1 MNNKR
6 SQRGQ
11 ALILIVL
18 GIIGLVA
25 ITALAID
32 AGNSFSDRRQAQNAA
47 DAAALAAALAK
58 IGDEDWHL
66 AGVNLAISNGYEEDT
81 STVTVYTMDNPLAV
95 GCDPDNPI
103 PSPVNPNDSTDKA
116 EYYILVTIH
125 STVNTFFA
133 PIVGI
138 DQLHNCVEAIARAKT
153 GSAGSFGGG
162 NGIMTLA
169 TSGTG
174 FSYTGSGAAN
184 VTGGISSNA
193 GISSSG
199 SGDFTVGGGVA
210 SNGNLSI
217 TGSGSWN
224 VANGASIN
232 GNFSKT
238 GSSDFVVTSGGFLV
252 GGTYSSVG
260 SGDESPWPPTHLDTP
275 RPAQPDPLDG
285 YLTPPANPGSCI
297 SVAYTG
303 SAAHTI
309 NPGCYTRISQTGSG
323 NLTLNPGIYYL
334 DGTGFSMTG
343 SGDLVANGVLIYV
356 KTGSVSMTGSGSQDF
371 SPMTSGAYKGLA
383 LYMDKTNSSDVRI
396 TGSGDSS
403 FSGTVYAP
411 SSDITITG
419 SGGTG
424 VLDSQIVC
432 SRLTMTGS
440 GGINVTYNADHNY
453 QIPSVST
460 IELVK

>member
-1 MNNKR
+1 
-6 SQRGQ
+6 
-11 ALILIVL
+11 
-18 GIIGLVA
+18 
-25 ITALAID
+25 
-32 AGNSFSDRRQAQNAA
+32 
-47 DAAALAAALAK
+47 
-58 IGDEDWHL
+58 
-66 AGVNLAISNGYEEDT
+66 
-81 STVTVYTMDNPLAV
+81 
-95 GCDPDNPI
+95 
-103 PSPVNPNDSTDKA
+103 
-116 EYYILVTIH
+116 
-125 STVNTFFA
+125 
-133 PIVGI
+133 
-138 DQLHNCVEAIARAKT
+138 
-153 GSAGSFGGG
+153 
-162 NGIMTLA
+162 MTLA

-174 FSYTGSGAAN
+174 FSWTGSGNAI

-217 TGSGSWN
+217 TGSGDWN
-224 VANGASIN
+224 VANGVSIN
-232 GNFSKT
+232 GNFSHS
-238 GSSDFVVTSGGFLV
+238 GSSDFIVTSGGFQI
-252 GGTYSSVG
+252 GGTASWSG
-260 SGDESPWPPTHLDTP
+260 SGTKSPWPPTHLDTP

-303 SAAHTI
+303 SATHTI

-334 DGTGFSMTG
+334 DGTGFRMTG
-343 SGDLVANGVLIYV
+343 SGDLLANGVLIYL
-356 KTGSVSMTGSGSQDF
+356 KTGSVSLTGSGDRYI
-371 SPMTSGAYKGLA
+371 SPMTSGAYQGLA
-383 LYMDKTNSSDVRI
+383 LYLDKTNSNTVSI

-411 SSDITITG
+411 SSNITITG
-419 SGGTG
+419 SGGTF

-432 SRLTMTGS
+432 SRLTVTGS
-440 GGINVTYNADHNY
+440 VGMNVTYNADHNY

>member
-1 MNNKR
+1 MLPKTF
-6 SQRGQ
+6 SQKGQ
-11 ALILIVL
+11 ALILIVAA
-18 GIIGLVA
+18 IVGLVA
-25 ITALAID
+25 LTALAID
-32 AGNSFSDRRQAQNAA
+32 AGNAFSDRRHAQNAA
-47 DAAALAAALAK
+47 DTAALAAALAK
-58 IGDEDWHL
+58 IQAQSQSPALTPEEIQTAL
-66 AGVNLAISNGYEEDT
+66 QNAAISRATSNGYPD
-81 STVTVYTMDNPLAV
+81 STVTVNNPPAASCN
-95 GCDPDNPI
+95 GTNGPYAGNI
-103 PSPVNPNDSTDKA
+103 
-116 EYYILVTIH
+116 EYIQVIIR
-125 STVNTFFA
+125 STVDTFFA

-138 DQLHNCVEAIARAKT
+138 DQLHNCVEAIARAKA

-162 NGIMTLA
+162 NSIMTLA

-174 FSYTGSGAAN
+174 FSWTGSGNAI

-193 GISSSG
+193 GIASSG

-238 GSSDFVVTSGGFLV
+238 GSSDFMVTSGSFLV

-303 SAAHTI
+303 SATHTI

-334 DGTGFSMTG
+334 DGTGFRMTG
-343 SGDLVANGVLIYV
+343 SGDLLANGVLIYL
-356 KTGSVSMTGSGSQDF
+356 KTGSVSLTGSGDRYI
-371 SPMTSGAYKGLA
+371 SPMTSGAYQGLA
-383 LYMDKTNSSDVRI
+383 LYLDKTNSNTVSI

-411 SSDITITG
+411 SSNITITG
-419 SGGTG
+419 SGGTF

-432 SRLTMTGS
+432 SRLTVTGS
-440 GGINVTYNADHNY
+440 VGMNVTYNADHNY